1 MAVTKTKVLA
11 VVVVFLLIQGAG
23 EDREKWTKKEFP
35 NPTEYLQA
43 CNRKGS
49 ESMICDPEA
58 ILTTRYVN
66 QIEKLLKH
74 VQKNTYSG
82 CNRGSNSGFQI
93 AVAVLSRMHRNSNE
107 SVGETAEKFAKHL
120 HNSLGVGNARC
131 DDGAVLLLSTN
142 DRQVYMSTGR
152 VTSQSLTNGKIDLII
167 AEMKPHLQDKN
178 YGKSLEVAV
187 TKMGEALTGIVLES
201 SEDYGL
207 IKFFV
212 TLAAGVAL
220 GIYLAH
226 RRNQDRENC
235 KLKLRRIQDERD
247 RAGQS
252 PESYESKSCPICLE
266 EFAPEIPNKI
276 LPCGHKGCK
285 RCLTTWLSESPT
297 CPVCRHNYDE
307 LDFRL
312 SMLHRLYPSLISS
325 TILDIWRCRN
335 YSGDLVSDLASLRI
349 PIDSSDGLRNERG
362 FGGGRNDGGGGR
374 GGTW

>member
-1 MAVTKTKVLA
+1 MKVLA
-11 VVVVFLLIQGAG
+11 IVVIFLLIQGAG
-23 EDREKWTKKEFP
+23 EDREKWTKEEFS
-35 NPTEYLQA
+35 NPTKYVEA
-43 CNRKGS
+43 CNHKGR
-49 ESMICDPEA
+49 ESMICDPET
-58 ILTTRYVN
+58 ILTTQYVS
-66 QIEKLLKH
+66 QIQKLLDH

-152 VTSQSLTNGKIDLII
+152 VTSQFLTNGKIDLII
-167 AEMKPHLQDKN
+167 EEMRPHLKDKN

-187 TKMGEALTGIVLES
+187 TKMGEAFSGIVLES
-201 SEDYGL
+201 SEEYGL
-207 IKFFV
+207 IKFLV
-212 TLAAGVAL
+212 PVAAAVAL
-220 GIYLAH
+220 AIYLAH

-235 KLKLRRIQDERD
+235 NLKLRRIQDERD
-247 RAGQS
+247 RAEQS
-252 PESYESKSCPICLE
+252 PESYESMSCPICLE
-266 EFAPEIPNKI
+266 EFTPEIPTKK
-276 LPCGHKGCK
+276 LPCDHKFCK
-285 RCLTTWLSESPT
+285 PCLTTWLSKSVT
-297 CPVCRHNYDE
+297 CPVCRHNYTE
-307 LDFRL
+307 LEFRL
-312 SMLHRLYPSLISS
+312 SMLHQLYPSLISS

-335 YSGDLVSDLASLRI
+335 YSGDFVSDLASLRM
-349 PIDSSDGLRNERG
+349 PIDSYDGLRNERG